1 MLLLLWQS
9 CGCGC
14 VTTQTTGWERRERH
28 KKDFPFLPFAF
39 LNNRS
44 LSTGPVA
51 LLEQSGRPSER
62 RHLLRLRCTGERGHT
77 QLHTYTVSMTDRR
90 VDRKGEGNERGIWA

>member
-1 MLLLLWQS
+1 MLLLWQQ

-14 VTTQTTGWERRERH
+14 MTTQTTAWREERRETQGRT
-28 KKDFPFLPFAF
+28 PLLPFAF
-39 LNNRS
+39 LIERS

-51 LLEQSGRPSER
+51 LLEQSGRASER